1 MTYIIPFID
10 NQSLDIMVHPIKNKL
25 HVTRYFEFFISLVIF
40 KPFFL
45 SSSNASQ
52 SSSCWT
58 TGGLLYNTPI
68 IYLWHFII
76 QEIVY
81 KCKLFGNHSKFLTG
95 VPSCAAEFSSLSSQI
110 SHCLKKQIKVS
121 SIMSTRSAALLLLF
135 VLKIN
140 TKCLLCNSIIC
151 CFFLELHRGR
161 LPRRKV
167 RLRSICCSSKQF
179 CACVTAYKMIV
190 HHASKGG
197 EVKNKPSILLSF
209 LTWFSAQNIVRH
221 KKLER
226 VRQHLWRKGIGDVL
240 IWNPSSNVT
249 SLAGQPHSP
258 IG

>member
-81 KCKLFGNHSKFLTG
+81 KCKLFGNRSKFLTG

-121 SIMSTRSAALLLLF
+121 SIMSTRSAALLLPF

-197 EVKNKPSILLSF
+197 EIHPSYFRSSPDFPHRIL
-209 LTWFSAQNIVRH
+209 
-221 KKLER
+221 
-226 VRQHLWRKGIGDVL
+226 
-240 IWNPSSNVT
+240 
-249 SLAGQPHSP
+249 
-258 IG
+258 